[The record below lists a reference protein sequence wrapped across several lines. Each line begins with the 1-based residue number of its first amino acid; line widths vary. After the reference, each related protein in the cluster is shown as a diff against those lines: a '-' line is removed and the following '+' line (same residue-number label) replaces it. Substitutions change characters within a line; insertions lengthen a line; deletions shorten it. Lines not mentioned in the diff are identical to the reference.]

1 MEKIFKFFCELGET
15 DAQPLVNCLAIM
27 MVAFGL
33 IAGARVYAAT
43 LPYQYSV
50 QCKVP
55 SDRQSHVILTSRRA
69 GLTTVGPV
77 PNTDG
82 AALVT
87 SDYDH
92 DYYEIT
98 LENSACQY
106 IESR

>member
-1 MEKIFKFFCELGET
+1 M

-50 QCKVP
+50 QCKAP
-55 SDRQSHVILTSRRA
+55 SDGQSRIILTSRRT

-77 PNTDG
+77 PDTGG
-82 AALVT
+82 AVLVT

-98 LENSACQY
+98 LENSPCRHV
-106 IESR
+106 ESR